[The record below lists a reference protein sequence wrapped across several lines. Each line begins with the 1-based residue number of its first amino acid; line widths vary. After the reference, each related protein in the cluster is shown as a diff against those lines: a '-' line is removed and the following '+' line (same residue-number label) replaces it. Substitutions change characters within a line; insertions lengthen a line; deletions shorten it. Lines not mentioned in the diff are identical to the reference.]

1 MTTIR
6 RARREITAPDE
17 GRREAVRQELEA
29 VAAGQITDVMT
40 WTTRSDGTIDA
51 VRVVASDQLS
61 ERARRAVKKVKITPT
76 QYGDQ
81 IEIEMHDKLSALR
94 ILARA
99 EGLMDGM
106 DDQDKRPSLVG
117 INLKGP
123 EKIEGATD
131 EKANGNGLGDG
142 SSDEDHQRVP
152 DRSGQGS

>member
-6 RARREITAPDE
+6 RARREIVAPDE
-17 GRREAVRQELEA
+17 SRREAVRQELEA

-40 WTTRSDGTIDA
+40 WTTRSDGTLEN
-51 VRVVASDQLS
+51 VSVVASNQLS

-123 EKIEGATD
+123 EKIEGNKD
-131 EKANGNGLGDG
+131 EEANGTGLGDG
-142 SSDEDHQRVP
+142 PGDEDREGVS
-152 DRSGQGS
+152 DRSGQGA

>member
-6 RARREITAPDE
+6 RARREIVAPDAD
-17 GRREAVRQELEA
+17 RREAVRQELEA
-29 VAAGQITDVMT
+29 VAAGQITDVVS
-40 WTTRSDGTIDA
+40 WHKNEYGRD
-51 VRVVASDQLS
+51 VVTVVSSDQLS
-61 ERARRAVKKVKITPT
+61 ERAKRAIKKIKVTPT
-76 QYGDQ
+76 ELGNQ

-123 EKIEGATD
+123 EKIEEAKSEQSTGT
-131 EKANGNGLGDG
+131 GLGDVAG
-142 SSDEDHQRVP
+142 VEDRQGLP
-152 DRSGQGS
+152 DSGGQGS